1 MVNVFVIKVCSL
13 MRIEL
18 LVLLLL
24 LLVHLMDLLDLMG
37 DVFVILGLILVL
49 MGKVVYLYV
58 HPMLDLIHL
67 EDVYVNKIMNGQ
79 PKTMAAS
86 SKTPAHQTQPP
97 QTASASVTK
106 VSVGTHKAVIAVSHA
121 LQIQPQHLKV
131 YVTVIVVSN
140 GVLMVYLVIK

>member
-1 MVNVFVIKVCSL
+1 MFVIKVCSL

-67 EDVYVNKIMNGQ
+67 EAVYVNKIMNGQ
-79 PKTMAAS
+79 PKTTAAS
-86 SKTPAHQTQPP
+86 SKTPAHLTQPP